1 MSDKRKLYVGNLSFE
16 VTEGDLNE
24 LFAEVGTVESAQI
37 ITDRHTGKSK
47 GFAFVE
53 MSSDEEAKKAID
65 KFNGYSLKEREIVV
79 NEAKPRR
86 ETRGFGGG
94 QRRF

>member
-24 LFAEVGTVESAQI
+24 LFAEVGTVETAQI
-37 ITDRHTGKSK
+37 ITDRNTGKSK

-53 MSSDEEAKKAID
+53 MSTDEEAKKAID

-86 ETRGFGGG
+86 ATRGFGGG